1 MKKMRLGK
9 CPKSDMS
16 ESVEVGFNLKSYCKA
31 TPLTHLVTL
40 NGWKCQWEWRPHV
53 CRNTPSRGCVTVFDL
68 MKVEGMW
75 GGVMRDMERHV
86 RGGGQGEN
94 GIEGR
99 RGGGMW
105 GDGECR
111 GDKAMGVSG

>member
-1 MKKMRLGK
+1 
-9 CPKSDMS
+9 
-16 ESVEVGFNLKSYCKA
+16 
-31 TPLTHLVTL
+31 
-40 NGWKCQWEWRPHV
+40 
-53 CRNTPSRGCVTVFDL
+53 
-68 MKVEGMW
+68 MW